1 MRPVIIGIGGS
12 GSGSG
17 KTTLAVLLL
26 KRLPGWGAIKF
37 TKTTLF
43 SSITDD
49 EKVISQ
55 EGKDTKKM
63 LDSGAGKVLWVSSP
77 SSGLAETASMAVEM
91 LAQFKGIVVEGN
103 SIIEVLK
110 PDIVIFVKGSAKE
123 LKKGAERVLSM
134 ADVFIGEKEDLEDV
148 PEKAKIFHTCD
159 MKDCIDFIIGL
170 VRKTSA
176 PT

>member
-12 GSGSG
+12 GSGAG
-17 KTTLAVLLL
+17 KTTLAAMLL
-26 KRLPGWGAIKF
+26 KKLPGWGAIKF
-37 TKTTLF
+37 TKSALF

-49 EKVISQ
+49 EEVISQ
-55 EGKDTKKM
+55 EGKDTKIM

-110 PDIVIFVKGSAKE
+110 PDIVIFVKGPAKE
-123 LKKGAERVLSM
+123 LKKGSERVLSM
-134 ADVFIGEKEDLEDV
+134 ADVFIGEKEDLQGV
-148 PEKAKIFHTCD
+148 PDKARIFHVDDIKACT
-159 MKDCIDFIIGL
+159 DFVVGL
-170 VRKTSA
+170 IQHYHL
-176 PT
+176 